1 MDTEKSK
8 KENNI
13 KGAAYDCVLKCVHNR
28 EIENTGIDQVLVP
41 VTQYEPLITGMP

>member
-28 EIENTGIDQVLVP
+28 ELKILG
-41 VTQYEPLITGMP
+41 LIKFWSL